1 MAFCGLSGSSPGDLK
16 LYLTRH
22 GAALVGL
29 YVPALVVR
37 VRKPTG
43 ASSDII
49 NGFPDALDL
58 MLVCVEAGLGLEAAF
73 AGSAWK

>member
-1 MAFCGLSGSSPGDLK
+1 MPSLFIRAKAD
-16 LYLTRH
+16 R
-22 GAALVGL
+22 
-29 YVPALVVR
+29 R
-37 VRKPTG
+37 QQE
-43 ASSDII
+43 II